1 MDAPTLKRAAN
12 AVTMGIGGLL
22 WLAAILFMAQTAQNS
37 EQFSRLHPW
46 ILMIN
51 IAGLAVLVG
60 LLATKLAQLIRDWR
74 GHVIG
79 SRLKARMVWIFGVLA
94 TLPILLVYFFAVQF
108 LNRGIDSW
116 FNVEIRR
123 SLDDALVL
131 SRSALEVRMREHL
144 ADSALAAEQL
154 GMSGD
159 AMFGLLE
166 SLRRQVGALELTVAT
181 EAGTIMAVS
190 KGLSADIVPEDVP
203 GEVLLQL
210 RQGKPFVSLE
220 PQQEGGYLIRT
231 AVSIGRS
238 DVGGRERLVLQGLYP
253 VAERLGALADTVQ
266 AAYQQFGEKDYLRQ
280 PLKASFILTLTVV
293 LLLSLLAA
301 WYGAIFTA
309 QRLVQ
314 PIQDLVQG
322 TRAVAQGD
330 LDTKLPLTSHDEM
343 GFLVHS
349 FNDMTKRLRRAREDQ
364 RRAQQAAETERANL
378 AVILARLSTGV
389 ISLEHDWRV
398 RTVNRAAS
406 MILGVDLETRVGT
419 TFDGSSAEPQAL
431 LRQFAEACRQR
442 SAGGADEW
450 REQFTFHAATGRR
463 ILMCA
468 CTPLPAE
475 GDEPGG
481 YVLVF
486 DDITVMLRAQREA
499 AWGEVAR
506 RLAHEIK
513 NPLTPIRLSAE
524 RMRHRLLPT
533 MSDPRDAQ
541 MLERAT
547 ETIIQQVEAM
557 KEMVNAFSEYARA
570 PRLEMASVE
579 LNRMVTE
586 VADLYQAQGA
596 MRGLRLD
603 VVLDPSLGTV
613 VADAGRLRQ
622 LLNNLITNAVE
633 ALEGQGQGQGQ
644 GQGTISVSTRRAL
657 RGETEVAEIAVEDDG
672 PGFQREMIGQVFDPY
687 VTTKA
692 KGTGLGLAIVRKIV
706 EEHGG
711 HIEAGNRATGG
722 ARVCVDL
729 PLADP
734 ATANGRPG
742 TGGTTAQS
750 TTNNDTRGRGTFE
763 PRRERA

>member
-1 MDAPTLKRAAN
+1 MDTPTLKRAAN
-12 AVTMGIGGLL
+12 AAVMGIGGLL

-51 IAGLAVLVG
+51 IAGLVVLVG
-60 LLATKLAQLIRDWR
+60 LLGVKLAQLVRDWR

-79 SRLKARMVWIFGVLA
+79 SRLKARMVWTFGVLA

-108 LNRGIDSW
+108 LNKGIDSW

-144 ADSALAAEQL
+144 AATDVMADQIVANGGPSPDQ
-154 GMSGD
+154 
-159 AMFGLLE
+159 LE
-166 SLRRQVGALELTVAT
+166 SLRRQVGALEITVAS
-181 EAGTIMAVS
+181 ESGNVIGVS
-190 KGLSADIVPEDVP
+190 KGLSSDVVPDDVP
-203 GEVLLQL
+203 DEVLLQV
-210 RQGKPFVSLE
+210 RQGRPFVSLE
-220 PQQEGGYLIRT
+220 PQPSGGYLIRT
-231 AVSIGRS
+231 AVSLGASMPGQDRM
-238 DVGGRERLVLQGLYP
+238 VLQAVYA
-253 VAERLGALADTVQ
+253 VADRLSALADTVQ
-266 AAYQQFGEKDYLRQ
+266 AAYKQFGEKDYLRK

-314 PIQDLVQG
+314 PIQDLVKG

-330 LDTKLPLTSHDEM
+330 LDTRLPLTSHDEM

-349 FNDMTKRLRRAREDQ
+349 FNDMTRRLRKAREDQ
-364 RRAQQAAETERANL
+364 RHAQADAENERAKL
-378 AVILARLSTGV
+378 AIVLARLSTGV
-389 ISLEHDWRV
+389 ISLEPDLRV
-398 RTVNRAAS
+398 RTANRAAG
-406 MILGVDLETRVGT
+406 MILGEDLESRVG
-419 TFDGSSAEPQAL
+419 DGFGQLGADSSLA
-431 LRQFAEACRQR
+431 RQFADACRAHLE
-442 SAGGADEW
+442 AGEAEW
-450 REQFTFHAATGRR
+450 REQMMLQGPSGRR

-468 CTPLPAE
+468 CTPLPGE
-475 GDEPGG
+475 GDMPGG
-481 YVLVF
+481 QVLVF
-486 DDITVMLRAQREA
+486 DDITVMLQAQREA

-524 RMRHRLLPT
+524 RMRHRLLP
-533 MSDPRDAQ
+533 SIKDEKDAQ
-541 MLERAT
+541 LLERAT
-547 ETIIQQVEAM
+547 ETIVQQVEAM

-579 LNRMVTE
+579 LNRLVTE
-586 VADLYQAQGA
+586 VTDLYRAQDPQRRVQLA
-596 MRGLRLD
+596 LD
-603 VVLDPSLGTV
+603 LDPKLGAV
-613 VADAGRLRQ
+613 MADPGRLRQ
-622 LLNNLITNAVE
+622 LLHNLLTNAVE
-633 ALEGQGQGQGQ
+633 ALEGQSGGEIEV
-644 GQGTISVSTRRAL
+644 GTRLARRGDGDETAEVTVS
-657 RGETEVAEIAVEDDG
+657 DNG
-672 PGFQREMIGQVFDPY
+672 PGFQRELVGQVFDPY

-711 HIEAGNRATGG
+711 SIEAENRAEGG
-722 ARVCVDL
+722 ARIRIVL
-729 PLADP
+729 PLNETRA
-734 ATANGRPG
+734 AT
-742 TGGTTAQS
+742 
-750 TTNNDTRGRGTFE
+750 TRTDVRRFE

>member
-1 MDAPTLKRAAN
+1 MEAPSLKRAAS

-22 WLAAILFMAQTAQNS
+22 WLAAILAMAQTAQNS

-60 LLATKLAQLIRDWR
+60 LLATKLTQLIRDWR

-108 LNRGIDSW
+108 LSRGIDSW
-116 FNVEIRR
+116 FNVEIRQ

-144 ADSALAAEQL
+144 ADSVLVAEQIAATGGAL
-154 GMSGD
+154 PGM
-159 AMFGLLE
+159 LE
-166 SLRRQVGALELTVAT
+166 SLRRQVGALEITVAT
-181 EAGTIMAVS
+181 SSGAIISVS
-190 KGLSADIVPEDVP
+190 KGLSADIVPDDVP
-203 GEVLLQL
+203 GEVLLQV
-210 RQGKPFVSLE
+210 RQGQPFVSLE
-220 PQQEGGYLIRT
+220 PQQEGGYVIRT
-231 AVSIGRS
+231 AVPMNTNVPGE
-238 DVGGRERLVLQGLYP
+238 DRLVLQVLYP

-266 AAYQQFGEKDYLRQ
+266 AAYQQFGEKDYLRK

-349 FNDMTKRLRRAREDQ
+349 FNDMTRRLRRAREDQ

-389 ISLEHDWRV
+389 ISLEADWRV
-398 RTVNRAAS
+398 RTANRAAS
-406 MILGVDLETRVGT
+406 MILGEDIESRVGAPL
-419 TFDGSSAEPQAL
+419 DAVGREAASLA
-431 LRQFAEACRQR
+431 RQFADACRLR
-442 SAGGADEW
+442 ITSGDTEW
-450 REQFTFHAATGRR
+450 REQFTFEAPTGRR

-475 GDEPGG
+475 GDAFGG

-524 RMRHRLLPT
+524 RLRHKLLPAMT
-533 MSDPRDAQ
+533 DPKDVQ
-541 MLERAT
+541 VLERST
-547 ETIIQQVEAM
+547 ETIVQQVEAM

-570 PRLEMASVE
+570 PRLEMAAVD
-579 LNRMVTE
+579 LNRVASE
-586 VADLYQAQGA
+586 VVDLYRAQGA
-596 MRGLRLD
+596 IRRLRLRVD
-603 VVLDPSLGTV
+603 LDPALEMV
-613 VADAGRLRQ
+613 VADPGRLRQ
-622 LLNNLITNAVE
+622 LLHNLLTNAIE
-633 ALEGQGQGQGQ
+633 ALEGHADGEIIV
-644 GQGTISVSTRRAL
+644 TTRRAT
-657 RGETEVAEIAVEDDG
+657 RDGDDVAEITVEDNG
-672 PGFQREMIGQVFDPY
+672 PGFQRELVGQVFDPY

-692 KGTGLGLAIVRKIV
+692 KGTGLGLAIVRKII

-711 HIEAGNRATGG
+711 HIDADNRAAGG
-722 ARVCVDL
+722 ARIRIDL
-729 PLADP
+729 PLNETKADG
-734 ATANGRPG
+734 A
-742 TGGTTAQS
+742 
-750 TTNNDTRGRGTFE
+750 RGRGKFE

>member
-1 MDAPTLKRAAN
+1 MDVAAVKRAAS
-12 AVTMGIGGLL
+12 AATMIIGGLL
-22 WLAAILFMAQTAQNS
+22 WLAAILVMAQTAQNS

-60 LLATKLAQLIRDWR
+60 LLATKLTQLIRDWR

-116 FNVEIRR
+116 FNVEIRK

-144 ADSALAAEQL
+144 AATQLVGDEIRGVGNALP
-154 GMSGD
+154 GK
-159 AMFGLLE
+159 LE
-166 SLRRQVGALELTVAT
+166 ILRRQVGALEMTVAT
-181 EAGTIMAVS
+181 DTGTIISVS
-190 KGLSADIVPEDVP
+190 KGMSSEIVPEDVP
-203 GEVLLQL
+203 GEVLLQV
-210 RQGKPFVSLE
+210 RQGQPFVSLE

-231 AVSIGRS
+231 AVPVNSNTPG
-238 DVGGRERLVLQGLYP
+238 EQRLVLQIMYP

-266 AAYQQFGEKDYLRQ
+266 AAYQQFGEKDFLRK

-322 TRAVAQGD
+322 TRAVAKGD

-349 FNDMTKRLRRAREDQ
+349 FNDMTRRLRRAREDQ

-389 ISLEHDWRV
+389 ISLEPDWRV
-398 RTVNRAAS
+398 RTANRAAS
-406 MILGVDLETRVGT
+406 MILGEDIEVRVGARL
-419 TFDGSSAEPQAL
+419 DEISPDPENLVQ
-431 LRQFAEACRQR
+431 QFAAACQQR
-442 SAGGADEW
+442 LAAGVAEW
-450 REQFTFHAATGRR
+450 REQFVFQVAGSGRR

-475 GDEPGG
+475 GAELGG
-481 YVLVF
+481 HVLVF
-486 DDITVMLRAQREA
+486 DDITVMLQAQREA

-524 RMRHRLLPT
+524 RMRHKLLPG
-533 MSDPRDAQ
+533 MSDPKDVQ
-541 MLERAT
+541 ILERST
-547 ETIIQQVEAM
+547 ETIVQQVEAM

-570 PRLEMASVE
+570 PRLEMAAVD
-579 LNRMVTE
+579 LNRVVTE
-586 VADLYQAQGA
+586 VTDLYRAQGVI
-596 MRGLRLD
+596 RGLRIKVD
-603 VVLDPSLGTV
+603 VDPTLAAVT
-613 VADAGRLRQ
+613 ADPGRLRQ
-622 LLNNLITNAVE
+622 LLHNLVTNGLE
-633 ALEGQGQGQGQ
+633 ALEGHADGMI
-644 GQGTISVSTRRAL
+644 TIATRRVL
-657 RGETEVAEIAVEDDG
+657 QGGTEMAEITVDDNG
-672 PGFQREMIGQVFDPY
+672 PGFQRELIGQVFDPY

-711 HIEAGNRATGG
+711 HIAADNRAEGG
-722 ARVCVDL
+722 ARIRIDL
-729 PLADP
+729 PL
-734 ATANGRPG
+734 TETKAND
-742 TGGTTAQS
+742 AH
-750 TTNNDTRGRGTFE
+750 GRGAFE

>member
-1 MDAPTLKRAAN
+1 MDAGSLKRAGSALF
-12 AVTMGIGGLL
+12 VGVGGLL

-46 ILMIN
+46 ILGIN
-51 IAGLAVLVG
+51 VAGLAVLVG
-60 LLATKLAQLIRDWR
+60 LLATKLTQLIRDWR

-144 ADSALAAEQL
+144 ADSQRVASEVGGA
-154 GMSGD
+154 GMVS
-159 AMFGLLE
+159 AGLLE
-166 SLRRQVGALELTVAT
+166 SLRQQVGAIELTIAT
-181 EAGTIMAVS
+181 RNGTIVAVS
-190 KGLSADIVPEDVP
+190 KGLTPDLVPEAVP
-203 GEVLLQL
+203 DEALLQAA
-210 RQGKPFVSLE
+210 QGEPFVSLE
-220 PQQEGGYLIRT
+220 PQQDGGYLIRT
-231 AVSIGRS
+231 AVPLAGEFP
-238 DVGGRERLVLQGLYP
+238 GEQRLVLQGLYP

-266 AAYQQFGEKDYLRQ
+266 SAYKQFGEKDYLRR

-330 LDTKLPLTSHDEM
+330 LDTRLPLTSHDEM

-389 ISLEHDWRV
+389 ISLERDWRI
-398 RTVNRAAS
+398 RTANRAAS
-406 MILGVDLETRVGT
+406 TILGEDLESQVDRR
-419 TFDGSSAEPQAL
+419 FDDIGVDAQGLA
-431 LRQFAEACRQR
+431 RQFAAECRR
-442 SAGGADEW
+442 RFDAGATEW
-450 REQFTFHAATGRR
+450 REQFTFHVGMGRR

-468 CTPLPAE
+468 CTPLPGE
-475 GDEPGG
+475 DEEPGG

-486 DDITVMLRAQREA
+486 DDITVMLQAQREA

-524 RMRHRLLPT
+524 RVRHKLLPSMT
-533 MSDPRDAQ
+533 DPKDVQ

-547 ETIIQQVEAM
+547 ETIVQQVEAM

-570 PRLEMASVE
+570 PRLEMSSLD
-579 LNRMVTE
+579 LNRLVAE
-586 VADLYQAQGA
+586 VCDLYRAQGA
-596 MRGLRLD
+596 VRGVKLQVD
-603 VVLDPSLGTV
+603 LDPTLDAV
-613 VADAGRLRQ
+613 VADPGRLRQ
-622 LLNNLITNAVE
+622 LLNNLLTNAVE
-633 ALEGQGQGQGQ
+633 ALEGQADG
-644 GQGTISVSTRRAL
+644 SVRVSTRRTH
-657 RGETEVAEIAVEDDG
+657 RGEAEAVELTVEDNG
-672 PGFQREMIGQVFDPY
+672 PGFQRELMGQVFEPY

-711 HIEAGNRATGG
+711 HIEADNGAAGG
-722 ARVCVDL
+722 AWVRIDL
-729 PLADP
+729 PLRDA
-734 ATANGRPG
+734 AAE
-742 TGGTTAQS
+742 TGSGARS
-750 TTNNDTRGRGTFE
+750 KPE
-763 PRRERA
+763 ARRERA

>member
-12 AVTMGIGGLL
+12 AAVMGIGGLL

-46 ILMIN
+46 ILAIN
-51 IAGLAVLVG
+51 IAGLVVLVG
-60 LLATKLAQLIRDWR
+60 LLAVKVTQLVRDWR

-108 LNRGIDSW
+108 LNKGIDSW

-144 ADSALAAEQL
+144 AATEV
-154 GMSGD
+154 MGD
-159 AMFGLLE
+159 ELTVNGGPMPSLLE
-166 SLRRQVGALELTVAT
+166 SLRRQVGALELTVAS
-181 EAGTIMAVS
+181 ENGSIIAVS
-190 KGLSADIVPEDVP
+190 KGLSSDIVPDQVP
-203 GEVLLQL
+203 DEVLLQI
-210 RQGKPFVSLE
+210 RQGRPFVSLE
-220 PQQEGGYLIRT
+220 PQPAGGYLIRT
-231 AVSIGRS
+231 AVSLGPTMTGQ
-238 DVGGRERLVLQGLYP
+238 DRLVLQAVYP

-266 AAYQQFGEKDYLRQ
+266 AAYQQFGEKDYLRK

-314 PIQDLVQG
+314 PIQDLVKG

-330 LDTKLPLTSHDEM
+330 LDTRLPLTSHDEM

-364 RRAQQAAETERANL
+364 RRAQADAETERAKL
-378 AVILARLSTGV
+378 AIVLARLSTGV
-389 ISLEHDWRV
+389 ISLEPDLRV
-398 RTVNRAAS
+398 RTANRAAS
-406 MILGVDLETRVGT
+406 MILAEDLESRVG
-419 TFDGSSAEPQAL
+419 DGFAGLGAESSLAH
-431 LRQFAEACRQR
+431 QFADACR
-442 SAGGADEW
+442 AHLDGGETEW
-450 REQFTFHAATGRR
+450 REQFVLQATTGRR

-468 CTPLPAE
+468 CTPLPGEA
-475 GDEPGG
+475 DALGG

-486 DDITVMLRAQREA
+486 DDITVMLQAQREA

-524 RMRHRLLPT
+524 RMRHKLLPS
-533 MSDPRDAQ
+533 MKDEKDAQ
-541 MLERAT
+541 LLERAT
-547 ETIIQQVEAM
+547 ETIVQQVEAM

-570 PRLEMASVE
+570 PRLEMAAVD
-579 LNRMVTE
+579 LNRLVTE
-586 VADLYQAQGA
+586 VTDLYRAQDA
-596 MRGLRLD
+596 QRRLRLSVD
-603 VVLDPSLGTV
+603 LDPSLGTV
-613 VADAGRLRQ
+613 AADPGRLRQ
-622 LLNNLITNAVE
+622 LLHNLLTNAVE
-633 ALEGQGQGQGQ
+633 ALENQQGGE
-644 GQGTISVSTRRAL
+644 ISVTTRL
-657 RGETEVAEIAVEDDG
+657 VQRGGDEAAEVTVADNG
-672 PGFQREMIGQVFDPY
+672 PGFQRELVGQVFDPY

-711 HIEAGNRATGG
+711 HIEADNRAEGG
-722 ARVCVDL
+722 ARIRIVL
-729 PLADP
+729 PLKE
-734 ATANGRPG
+734 
-742 TGGTTAQS
+742 
-750 TTNNDTRGRGTFE
+750 TRAAGARHDVRKFE